1 MSEKGVTAGFKSA
14 KKQGCKIVVIDLDE
28 HVALPLFCKIVIL
41 VLKSVNSDPSKF
53 DGAMKFSYI
62 CIVNRKW

>member
-1 MSEKGVTAGFKSA
+1 M
-14 KKQGCKIVVIDLDE
+14 QIW
-28 HVALPLFCKIVIL
+28 

-53 DGAMKFSYI
+53 GGVMKFSYL